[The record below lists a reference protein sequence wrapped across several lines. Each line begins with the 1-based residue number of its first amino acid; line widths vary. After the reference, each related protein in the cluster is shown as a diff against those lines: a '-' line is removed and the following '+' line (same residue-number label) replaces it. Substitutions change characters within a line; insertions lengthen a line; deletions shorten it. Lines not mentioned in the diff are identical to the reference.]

1 MNTVLFH
8 KNPKPYILAE
18 FLFLPPWCAAA
29 RSRDAALLMWMR
41 NTFLHCWI
49 SFSSDQIFKIK
60 SERVCSL
67 SKLNFWNRDCAA
79 QTMADQERSHP
90 WWPRWLPGTPA
101 ILRQQSWGE
110 WNNFIMEGVFLGLY
124 TDIIIRFSHNGD
136 NDRYYCWRVGGG
148 VGGGGGIVRN
158 WDFPL

>member
-1 MNTVLFH
+1 
-8 KNPKPYILAE
+8 
-18 FLFLPPWCAAA
+18 
-29 RSRDAALLMWMR
+29 MWMR

-67 SKLNFWNRDCAA
+67 SILNSWNRDCAA

-110 WNNFIMEGVFLGLY
+110 WNNFIMVGVFLGLY

-148 VGGGGGIVRN
+148 LGNSSKWRLSSLILLLWKVKDGFEYYDPSSSVTKK
-158 WDFPL
+158 